1 MSTTETTFPYGRA
14 VTTALGFD
22 AAVEQAKNLL
32 KEEGFGVLC
41 DIDVAATMREK
52 LGETMEPYR
61 ILGACN
67 PSLAHTALAH
77 HPQLGLL
84 LPCNVVVQ
92 RREGG
97 TIVSAIDARALL
109 RVVGNASLEPI
120 AEEVTKRL
128 NRVLDRIEDMEG
140 PS

>member
-1 MSTTETTFPYGRA
+1 MSIIETTFAYGRA
-14 VTTALGFD
+14 VTTALGYEK
-22 AAVEQAKNLL
+22 AVERAKALL

-41 DIDVAATMREK
+41 DIDVAATLREK

-67 PSLAHTALAH
+67 PSLAHKALSH

-92 RREGG
+92 RRDET
-97 TIVSAIDARALL
+97 TIVSAIDAKALL
-109 RVVGNASLEPI
+109 QVVGNASLEPI
-120 AEEVTKRL
+120 ADEVNARL
-128 NRVLDRIEDMEG
+128 NRVLDRIEAEDQR
-140 PS
+140 